1 MSPAVRRSLA
11 VVLLLAVAA
20 AALVAVTPS
29 LALIRFGGGRHQ
41 SNPSWLWQTHVYTAP
56 PPVRSKPPRR
66 PAPHRTRRRPYEP
79 PVAHAA
85 APAAA
90 AAPRPETEPSPT
102 PEPGP
107 RRTGIHKIRHVVIV
121 MQENRSFDE
130 YFGTYPGADGIP
142 AGTCVPDPAGGPCV
156 APYHD
161 SSLVDYGGPH
171 TAAAAHADIRGGA
184 MDGFVGQAENG
195 RRSCRGP
202 NEPYCAPPGSP
213 VDVMGYHDAREI
225 PNYWAYARRFV
236 LQDHMF
242 EPNFGWSLP
251 AYLWMV
257 SGWSARCLTPSLPMT
272 CHTDL
277 VDPGTP
283 NGGESRYA
291 WTDITYLLHQHRVS
305 WGYYVSSG
313 DVPDCASGQVT
324 CHRRPLNA
332 GTPSIWNPLPRF
344 TTVRLDGELAH
355 VRPSGR
361 FFAQA
366 GSGTLPAV
374 SWIVPNER
382 DSEHPPA
389 SIRNG
394 QAWVTRIVNS
404 VMRGPDWRSSAIFV
418 AWDDWG
424 GFYDHVNP
432 PAVDAFGYGL
442 RVPGLMISPY
452 ARRGM
457 VDHQTLSFD
466 AYLRFIEDD
475 FLGGSRLDPATDGRP
490 DARPA
495 VRETA
500 PELGDLA
507 AEFDFNRR
515 PRRPVLLPLY
525 P

>member
-41 SNPSWLWQTHVYTAP
+41 SNPSWLWKTHVYTAP

-107 RRTGIHKIRHVVIV
+107 R
-121 MQENRSFDE
+121 
-130 YFGTYPGADGIP
+130 
-142 AGTCVPDPAGGPCV
+142 
-156 APYHD
+156 
-161 SSLVDYGGPH
+161 
-171 TAAAAHADIRGGA
+171 HADIRGGA
-184 MDGFVGQAENG
+184 MEGFVGRAENG
-195 RRSCRGP
+195 GRSCRGP

-257 SGWSARCLTPSLPMT
+257 SGWSARCLNPSLPMT

-475 FLGGSRLDPATDGRP
+475 FLGGSRLDPHTDGRP
-490 DARPA
+490 DPRPT